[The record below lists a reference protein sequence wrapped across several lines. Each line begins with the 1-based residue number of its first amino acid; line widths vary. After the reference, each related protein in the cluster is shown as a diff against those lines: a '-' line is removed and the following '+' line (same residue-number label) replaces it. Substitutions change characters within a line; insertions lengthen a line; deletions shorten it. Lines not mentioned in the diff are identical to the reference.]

1 MLYAYDY
8 VSQHGIALK
17 EDYPMPYA
25 AKAGKCMTD
34 SKLYK
39 GPHFRNIS
47 EVEKDRM
54 TNDEMR

>member
-17 EDYPMPYA
+17 EDYPMQYLA
-25 AKAGKCMTD
+25 AAGKCMTD
-34 SKLYK
+34 SKHYK
-39 GPHFRNIS
+39 GQHFRNIS

-54 TNDEMR
+54 TNTEMR